1 MKKLNNKE
9 LKKIQAIEL
18 DILKSFDKICKKNKL
33 KYVLTGGTLIGAI
46 RHNGFIPW
54 DDDIDIAMPRNDY
67 NKFIKIQKKE
77 LNKEKYYFQSIET
90 EEKYSSVGAK
100 IRRKNSVYKET
111 LSSISRENQGIWID
125 IFPID
130 NISDN
135 KISAFF
141 TFTKMFYYKMLLSYK
156 LKNNPT
162 TDSLP
167 KKILLSIIKLNSNFY
182 SLKKLKKKYF
192 KLITKTN
199 KKETKNVINFGGVYL
214 LKEKVPREFI
224 NNITTHQ
231 FEDEKF
237 NIPKNYDEYLT
248 HIYGDYMQ
256 LPPKEKRKSNH
267 FIEELKFP
275 NNNK

>member
-1 MKKLNNKE
+1 MKKLTNKE
-9 LKKIQAIEL
+9 LKKIQSIEL

-67 NKFIKIQKKE
+67 NKFIKIQEKE

-90 EEKYSSVGAK
+90 EEEYSNIGAK

-135 KISAFF
+135 KILAFF

-162 TDSLP
+162 TNSFS
-167 KKILLSIIKLNSNFY
+167 KKTLLNIIKLNSNFY
-182 SLKKLKKKYF
+182 SLKRLKKKYF

-214 LKEKVPREFI
+214 LKEKVPKEFI
-224 NNITTHQ
+224 NNIIAHQ
-231 FEDEKF
+231 FENEKF
-237 NIPKNYDEYLT
+237 NIPKNYNNYLT

-275 NNNK
+275 NNNE